1 MALSAGT
8 YRGRLGDRLY
18 TTEMPRAGEVV
29 SLNGLGQAPRT
40 QYPYQ
45 TLTLGGLGI
54 ANPASENCVAKGGR
68 LEVRGGTPP
77 GGLLKDATAQY
88 GVCIFPDGSECEE
101 WKFFRGECAPAG
113 FGTDAL
119 ARAQAFFH
127 RPGMRAVAYAQMLGG
142 IAGTVLGA
150 YHGVKRNKGKVWP
163 GIGWALVGGW
173 FWPIVIPVIFVQG
186 VGKRKGS

>member
-29 SLNGLGQAPRT
+29 GLGATFPRT

-88 GVCIFPDGSECEE
+88 GVCVFPDGSECEE

-113 FGTDAL
+113 
-119 ARAQAFFH
+119 RSVW
-127 RPGMRAVAYAQMLGG
+127 RKVAYVGG
-142 IAGTVLGA
+142 LAGTVLGA

-163 GIGWALVGGW
+163 GIGWGLIGGM
-173 FWPIVIPVIFVQG
+173 FWPVVLPVIAVQG
-186 VGKRKGS
+186 LGKR